1 MTVLKV
7 FYVLAMGTLLTML
20 IAFGIST
27 FYKAPQFGRLEPPQ
41 TPMGWVWPAYPD
53 KIPEDQDLTAEEQ
66 EYRAAYEEWLEEEQE
81 YRETYDAAMS
91 DYHRNV
97 FFIAYPFGL
106 LFIILGLMLP
116 SRLDIIRTG
125 FLLGGVVTIMYAV
138 LQGFGSMSDALRF
151 GAIAISLAVL
161 IFLGYR
167 TLIER
172 RQPKNSKITEKEDVQ
187 NQ

>member
-27 FYKAPQFGRLEPPQ
+27 FYEAPERPGPPQ
-41 TPMGWVWPAYPD
+41 PPMGWVWPAYPD
-53 KIPEDQDLTAEEQ
+53 KIPEDPDLTAEEQ
-66 EYRAAYEEWLEEEQE
+66 EYWEAYQEWLEEEQE
-81 YRETYDAAMS
+81 YRETHDAAMS

-97 FFIAYPFGL
+97 FLIAYPFGL

-138 LQGFGSMSDALRF
+138 LQGFGDMSNALRF

-172 RQPKNSKITEKEDVQ
+172 RQPTDPTITGKEDVQ